1 MSPALIAIA
10 QAVGA
15 PLVERVLAGRI
26 GDTGSRLVM
35 DTVGA
40 IAREMGISPEQV
52 DRIATDGDV
61 DRQIELQEAISAV
74 ERGMPDLL
82 TLYSA
87 ELDAKM
93 KIFEQEAKGPWWTWA
108 WRPAG
113 MWGLGFLWLY
123 NVALLH
129 WANAFWKIA
138 LPAVDFAVLLQI
150 SALYMS
156 LYMGGHTVKS
166 VVANW
171 VGGRRNG

>member
-1 MSPALIAIA
+1 MSPLIAIA
-10 QAVGA
+10 AQVGA

-26 GDTGSRLVM
+26 GGTGAQLVTDTLS
-35 DTVGA
+35 A
-40 IAREMGISPEQV
+40 IAREAGVAPDVLNAMAASGEPDQV
-52 DRIATDGDV
+52 ATV
-61 DRQIELQEAISAV
+61 EAAMSAV
-74 ERGMPDLL
+74 EAQMPELL
-82 TLYSA
+82 TLYQA

-93 KIFEQEAKGPWWTWA
+93 AIFEQEAKGPWWTWA

-113 MWGLGFLWLY
+113 MWMLGFLWLY

-138 LPAVDFAVLLQI
+138 LPPVEFSVLLQI
-150 SALYMS
+150 SVLYMS